1 MTRKEAIEYLKSEYD
16 DAVCDDDKYEQE
28 WAEALKMAINS
39 LEVDEKYQLEWERV
53 NDEGRS

>member
-1 MTRKEAIEYLKSEYD
+1 MTRKEAIEILREVEAID
-16 DAVCDDDKYEQE
+16 DSIYQYHQKYM
-28 WAEALKMAINS
+28 EALEIAINS